1 MEQTLT
7 TKTSKET
14 EIIYKTSEEVIQ
26 KMEEYYKLKT
36 EYETKEKKYKEQS
49 KAPKCIFCKR
59 PGGTIF
65 KTEVIQEDRILLAY
79 CNVKPDHCKTKINI
93 HTGKIELYNDKMR
106 EYENKI
112 KELKKSVILY
122 KNDLLFGYISSSKI
136 VERFNNIKKQID
148 QYTLDYY
155 FIKENYEL
163 FVDNIEDYIHLC
175 DLEKKSYLE
184 IEDIRV
190 ELNKYKY
197 TKNDEIKSEII
208 ENVVSI
214 YKNKLLQLLNQI
226 LHLKYSDPEVICDT
240 DENCYKLIE
249 IPKKYKTIYN
259 EFSLVPIK
267 IEDSISHHDEP
278 TLKTKTKTKTERKE
292 KTERNITLKSK
303 KVKKHVKEEG
313 LEEVNFIPEGSKIIS
328 ETKPMTQQEIND
340 MFGDDSD
347 EVEVKHED
355 IFGNISEEEK
365 EENTLQ
371 TQQEEQVKQLIAQDY
386 PEIKLANDIPQIV
399 EEEKLY
405 DPDIVL
411 FITSSSNVNK
421 LPAGKDNHD
430 KVPQDKES
438 EFEKLNKITDWRR
451 KLSTFG
457 TSNFTIDSKTWK
469 TVEQYFHASK
479 FKKGHPEIYEK
490 FSLDYKGEGIIPDKP
505 EFILSNDISLAKH
518 YGTDGIYKSIKVRP
532 DEITIDEDFEI
543 PSSEDAD
550 INRYREN
557 YEMFLAQKAK
567 FTQNEKMKKVLL
579 DTKNAKL
586 IDSLNKPL
594 YILMYVRHLLQTGEL

>member
-1 MEQTLT
+1 MEQLT
-7 TKTSKET
+7 PTKSTKST
-14 EIIYKTSEEVIQ
+14 EIIYKLSEEVIQ
-26 KMEEYYKLKT
+26 KMEEYYRLKSD
-36 EYETKEKKYKEQS
+36 YEIKTKAYKEKS
-49 KAPKCIFCKR
+49 KPPKCIFCKR

-65 KTEVIQEDRILLAY
+65 KTEVIQGDRILLAY
-79 CNVKPDHCKTKINI
+79 CNVKPDPCKTKIDI
-93 HTGKIELYNDKMR
+93 HTGKIELYIDKMR
-106 EYENKI
+106 EYEYKI
-112 KELKKSVILY
+112 KDLKKNVILY

-155 FIKENYEL
+155 FIKKNYEL
-163 FVDNIEDYIHLC
+163 FVDNIEDYIQLC

-184 IEDIRV
+184 IEEIRV

-197 TKNDEIKSEII
+197 TKDEEIKDEIIG
-208 ENVVSI
+208 NVISI
-214 YKNKLLQLLNQI
+214 YKDKLIHLLNEI
-226 LHLKYSDPEVICDT
+226 LHLKYSEPEVICDN
-240 DENCYKLIE
+240 DDNSYKLVE

-259 EFSLVPIK
+259 EFSLIPIK
-267 IEDSISHHDEP
+267 IEDNISRDEP
-278 TLKTKTKTKTERKE
+278 SLKKKTEKRE
-292 KTERNITLKSK
+292 KTEKKERNPKTATLKSRK
-303 KVKKHVKEEG
+303 KSNPLPEEEQEDV
-313 LEEVNFIPEGSKIIS
+313 LEEVNFTPEGSKVIV
-328 ETKPMTQQEIND
+328 ETKPISQAELND
-340 MFGDDSD
+340 MFGEESD
-347 EVEVKHED
+347 
-355 IFGNISEEEK
+355 EEK
-365 EENTLQ
+365 EEITLQ
-371 TQQEEQVKQLIAQDY
+371 TQQEQEVKQLISQDY

-405 DPDIVL
+405 DPNIVL
-411 FITSSSNVNK
+411 FITSSSDINK
-421 LPAGKDNHD
+421 LPAGKDKHD
-430 KVPQDKES
+430 KVPEDKLS

-457 TSNFTIDSKTWK
+457 TSNFTIDSKKWK

-490 FSLDYKGEGIIPDKP
+490 FSLDYGDSIIPDKP

-518 YGTDGIYKSIKVRP
+518 YGTDGIYKGIKVRP
-532 DEITIDEDFEI
+532 DEITIDEDFEL

-567 FTQNEKMKKVLL
+567 FKQNEKMKKALL

-586 IDSLNKPL
+586 IDSSNKTL

>member
-1 MEQTLT
+1 MEQLT
-7 TKTSKET
+7 PTKTTET
-14 EIIYKTSEEVIQ
+14 IYKLSEEVIQ
-26 KMEEYYKLKT
+26 KMEEYYRLKSD
-36 EYETKEKKYKEQS
+36 YETKAKIYKEKS
-49 KAPKCIFCKR
+49 KPPKCIFCKR
-59 PGGTIF
+59 PGGSIF
-65 KTEVIQEDRILLAY
+65 KTEVIQGDRILLAY
-79 CNVKPDHCKTKINI
+79 CNVKPDPCTTKIDI
-93 HTGKIELYNDKMR
+93 HTGKIELYIDKMR
-106 EYENKI
+106 EYEYKI
-112 KELKKSVILY
+112 KELKKNVILY

-163 FVDNIEDYIHLC
+163 FVDNIEDYIRLC

-184 IEDIRV
+184 IEEIRV

-197 TKNDEIKSEII
+197 TKDDEIKGEII
-208 ENVVSI
+208 ENVVTI
-214 YKNKLLQLLNQI
+214 YKDKLIQLLNEI

-240 DENCYKLIE
+240 DDNSYKLVE

-259 EFSLVPIK
+259 EFSLLPI
-267 IEDSISHHDEP
+267 SIKD
-278 TLKTKTKTKTERKE
+278 
-292 KTERNITLKSK
+292 NITHSHEPSLKSK
-303 KVKKHVKEEG
+303 TEKREKTTKKERNPRTATLKKSKHNKEDEI
-313 LEEVNFIPEGSKIIS
+313 EEVDFIPEGSKIIT
-328 ETKPMTQQEIND
+328 EIQPMTQKEID
-340 MFGDDSD
+340 DVFGDNSD
-347 EVEVKHED
+347 EVEVPDED
-355 IFGNISEEEK
+355 N

-371 TQQEEQVKQLIAQDY
+371 TQQEQEVKQLIAQDY

-405 DPDIVL
+405 DPNIIL
-411 FITSSSNVNK
+411 FITSSSDINR
-421 LPAGKDNHD
+421 LPAGKDKHD
-430 KVPQDKES
+430 KVPEDKIS

-490 FSLDYKGEGIIPDKP
+490 FSLDYKGDSIIPDKP
-505 EFILSNDISLAKH
+505 EFILSSDISLAKH
-518 YGTDGIYKSIKVRP
+518 YGTDGIYKGIQVRP
-532 DEITIDEDFEI
+532 DDITIDEDFEI

-567 FTQNEKMKKVLL
+567 FTQNEKMKKALL

-586 IDSLNKPL
+586 IDSSNKTL
-594 YILMYVRHLLQTGEL
+594 YIIMYVRHLLQTGQL

>member
-1 MEQTLT
+1 MEQLT
-7 TKTSKET
+7 PTKTSET
-14 EIIYKTSEEVIQ
+14 IYKLSEEVIQ
-26 KMEEYYKLKT
+26 KMEEYYRLKSD
-36 EYETKEKKYKEQS
+36 YETKAKNYKEKS
-49 KAPKCIFCKR
+49 KPPKCIFCKR
-59 PGGTIF
+59 PGGSIF
-65 KTEVIQEDRILLAY
+65 KTEVIQGDRILLAY
-79 CNVKPDHCKTKINI
+79 CNVKPDPCKIKIDI
-93 HTGKIELYNDKMR
+93 HTGKIELYIDKMR
-106 EYENKI
+106 EYEYKI
-112 KELKKSVILY
+112 KELKKNVILY

-148 QYTLDYY
+148 EYTLDYY

-163 FVDNIEDYIHLC
+163 FVDNIEDYIRLC

-184 IEDIRV
+184 IEEIRV

-197 TKNDEIKSEII
+197 TKDDEIKDEII
-208 ENVVSI
+208 ENVVTI
-214 YKNKLLQLLNQI
+214 YKDKLIQLLNEI

-240 DENCYKLIE
+240 DDNSYKLVE

-259 EFSLVPIK
+259 EFSLLPI
-267 IEDSISHHDEP
+267 SIKDNITHSQEP
-278 TLKTKTKTKTERKE
+278 SLKSKTEKRE
-292 KTERNITLKSK
+292 KLEKKERNPRNATLKSK
-303 KVKKHVKEEG
+303 KKTKPLHEEE
-313 LEEVNFIPEGSKIIS
+313 LEEVNFVPEGSKIIT
-328 ETKPMTQQEIND
+328 ETKPMTKTEIND
-340 MFGDDSD
+340 IFGDDSD

-355 IFGNISEEEK
+355 IFGTDEEK

-371 TQQEEQVKQLIAQDY
+371 TQQEQEVKQLIAQDY

-399 EEEKLY
+399 EEEQLY
-405 DPDIVL
+405 DPNIVL
-411 FITSSSNVNK
+411 FITSSSDINK
-421 LPAGKDNHD
+421 LPAGKDKHD
-430 KVPQDKES
+430 KVPEDKLS

-490 FSLDYKGEGIIPDKP
+490 FSLDYKGESIIPDKP
-505 EFILSNDISLAKH
+505 EFILSSDISLAKH
-518 YGTDGIYKSIKVRP
+518 YGTDGIYKGIKVRP
-532 DEITIDEDFEI
+532 DDITIDEDFEI

-567 FTQNEKMKKVLL
+567 FTQNEKMKKALL

-586 IDSLNKPL
+586 IDSSNKTL
-594 YILMYVRHLLQTGEL
+594 YIIMYVRHLLQTGQL

>member
-1 MEQTLT
+1 MEQLT
-7 TKTSKET
+7 PTKTSET
-14 EIIYKTSEEVIQ
+14 IYKLSEEVIQ
-26 KMEEYYKLKT
+26 KMEEYYRLKT
-36 EYETKEKKYKEQS
+36 DYETKAKNYKEKS
-49 KAPKCIFCKR
+49 KPPKCIFCKR
-59 PGGTIF
+59 PGGSIF
-65 KTEVIQEDRILLAY
+65 KTEVIQGDRILLAY
-79 CNVKPDHCKTKINI
+79 CNVKPDPCKIKIDI
-93 HTGKIELYNDKMR
+93 HTGKIELYIDKMR
-106 EYENKI
+106 EYEYKI
-112 KELKKSVILY
+112 KELKKNVILY

-163 FVDNIEDYIHLC
+163 FVDNIEDYIRLC

-184 IEDIRV
+184 IEEIRV

-197 TKNDEIKSEII
+197 TKDDEIKDEII
-208 ENVVSI
+208 ENVVTI
-214 YKNKLLQLLNQI
+214 YKDKLIQLLNQI

-240 DENCYKLIE
+240 DDNSYKLVE

-259 EFSLVPIK
+259 EFSLLPI
-267 IEDSISHHDEP
+267 SIKDNITHSHEP
-278 TLKTKTKTKTERKE
+278 SLKSKTEKRE
-292 KTERNITLKSK
+292 KTEKKERNPRNATLKSK
-303 KVKKHVKEEG
+303 KKIKLLQDEN
-313 LEEVNFIPEGSKIIS
+313 LEEVNFIPEGSKIIT
-328 ETKPMTQQEIND
+328 ETKPMTETEIND
-340 MFGDDSD
+340 IFGDDSD

-355 IFGNISEEEK
+355 IFGIDEEK

-371 TQQEEQVKQLIAQDY
+371 TQQEQEVKQLIAQDY
-386 PEIKLANDIPQIV
+386 PEIKLANNIPQIV

-405 DPDIVL
+405 DPNIVL
-411 FITSSSNVNK
+411 FITSSSDINK
-421 LPAGKDNHD
+421 LPAGKDKHD
-430 KVPQDKES
+430 KVPEDKLS

-490 FSLDYKGEGIIPDKP
+490 FSLDYKGESIIPDKP
-505 EFILSNDISLAKH
+505 EFILSSDISLAKH
-518 YGTDGIYKSIKVRP
+518 YGTDGIYKGIKVRP
-532 DEITIDEDFEI
+532 DDITIDEDFEI

-567 FTQNEKMKKVLL
+567 FTQNEKMKKALL

-586 IDSLNKPL
+586 IDSSNKTL
-594 YILMYVRHLLQTGEL
+594 YVIMYVRYLLQTGQL

>member
-1 MEQTLT
+1 MEQLT
-7 TKTSKET
+7 PTKTTET
-14 EIIYKTSEEVIQ
+14 IYKLPEEVIQ
-26 KMEEYYKLKT
+26 KMEEYYRLKSD
-36 EYETKEKKYKEQS
+36 YETKAKIYKEKS
-49 KAPKCIFCKR
+49 KPPKCIFCKR
-59 PGGTIF
+59 PGGSIF
-65 KTEVIQEDRILLAY
+65 KTEVIQGDRILLAY
-79 CNVKPDHCKTKINI
+79 CNVKPDPCTTKIDI
-93 HTGKIELYNDKMR
+93 HTGKIELYIDKMR
-106 EYENKI
+106 EYEYKI
-112 KELKKSVILY
+112 KELKKNVILY

-163 FVDNIEDYIHLC
+163 FVDNIEDYIRLC

-184 IEDIRV
+184 IEEIRV

-197 TKNDEIKSEII
+197 TKDDEIKGEII
-208 ENVVSI
+208 ENVVTI
-214 YKNKLLQLLNQI
+214 YKDKLIQLLNEI
-226 LHLKYSDPEVICDT
+226 LRLKYSDPEVICDT
-240 DENCYKLIE
+240 DDNSYKLVE

-259 EFSLVPIK
+259 EFSLLPI
-267 IEDSISHHDEP
+267 SIKD
-278 TLKTKTKTKTERKE
+278 
-292 KTERNITLKSK
+292 NITHSHEPRLKSK
-303 KVKKHVKEEG
+303 TEKREKTTKKERNPRTATLKKSKHNKEDEI
-313 LEEVNFIPEGSKIIS
+313 EEVDFIPEGSKIIT
-328 ETKPMTQQEIND
+328 EIQPMTQKEID
-340 MFGDDSD
+340 DVFGDNSN
-347 EVEVKHED
+347 EVEVPD
-355 IFGNISEEEK
+355 EEN

-371 TQQEEQVKQLIAQDY
+371 TQQEQEVKQLIAQDY

-405 DPDIVL
+405 DPNIIL
-411 FITSSSNVNK
+411 FITSSSDINK
-421 LPAGKDNHD
+421 LPAGKDKHD
-430 KVPQDKES
+430 KVPEDKIS

-490 FSLDYKGEGIIPDKP
+490 FSLDYKGDSIIPDKP
-505 EFILSNDISLAKH
+505 EFILSSDISLAKH
-518 YGTDGIYKSIKVRP
+518 YGTDGIYKGIQVRP
-532 DEITIDEDFEI
+532 DDITIDEDFEI

-567 FTQNEKMKKVLL
+567 FTQNEKMKKALL

-586 IDSLNKPL
+586 IDSSNKTL
-594 YILMYVRHLLQTGEL
+594 YIIMYVRHLLQTGQL